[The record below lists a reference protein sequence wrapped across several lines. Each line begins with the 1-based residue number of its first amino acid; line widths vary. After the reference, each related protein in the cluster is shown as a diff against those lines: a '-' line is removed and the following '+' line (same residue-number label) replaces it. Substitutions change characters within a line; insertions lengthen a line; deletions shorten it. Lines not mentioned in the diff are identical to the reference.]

1 MTRPLKE
8 AQMTTRNARAG
19 LPVGVHWRRLD
30 DQVHLGYRKGKR
42 SGVWLVRWRHGK
54 GYRQEPLGTADDAL
68 KEGTLDFHTAS
79 KKACEHVNGVRAA
92 VAVAAAGPVPT
103 VRLALESYI
112 ATRDERASRREG
124 RQVRSNARHRL
135 GRHVLGRGA
144 FGKQPAVPAAPI
156 ADVAL
161 HALTEEDL
169 MAWSAG
175 LPVAMMASH
184 PEAAHE

>member
-19 LPVGVHWRRLD
+19 LPIGVHWRRLD

-79 KKACEHVNGVRAA
+79 KKACEHVNGVRYCGSRHGGRSGADG
-92 VAVAAAGPVPT
+92 AAG
-103 VRLALESYI
+103 
-112 ATRDERASRREG
+112 TRELHRYPRRAR
-124 RQVRSNARHRL
+124 
-135 GRHVLGRGA
+135 
-144 FGKQPAVPAAPI
+144 QPA
-156 ADVAL
+156 
-161 HALTEEDL
+161 
-169 MAWSAG
+169 
-175 LPVAMMASH
+175 
-184 PEAAHE
+184 